1 MLLGLATLSGGDD
14 ICHRILPPDLASL
27 LPLAVAYLLFLFD
40 LYYYYVS
47 SFLVRLDD
55 GFSLGPISL

>member
-1 MLLGLATLSGGDD
+1 MDA
-14 ICHRILPPDLASL
+14 ICHWILPPDLASL

-40 LYYYYVS
+40 LYYYVS

-55 GFSLGPISL
+55 DFSLEPISL